1 LDAAIPQFHAGRDR
15 VDTFRRRAVGTDV
28 LWAPMNGPEAASF
41 RELFETRV
49 RYTGVSLMY

>member
-1 LDAAIPQFHAGRDR
+1 
-15 VDTFRRRAVGTDV
+15 VGTDV
-28 LWAPMNGPEAASF
+28 LWAPMYGPEAAVF